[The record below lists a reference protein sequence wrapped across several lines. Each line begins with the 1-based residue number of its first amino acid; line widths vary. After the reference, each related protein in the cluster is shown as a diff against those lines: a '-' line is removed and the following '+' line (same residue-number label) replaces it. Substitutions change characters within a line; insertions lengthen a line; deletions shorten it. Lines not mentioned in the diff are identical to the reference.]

1 MLQSNTDK
9 WVSAMNLLV
18 ANYNTSALQM
28 VVISSKISALVGRAE
43 GMRLKRRC
51 RKSPQ
56 YQREPSDLQSKDL
69 GRNPWSAGQS
79 SILSEQLNEEPGAK
93 DEKNEQHACF
103 QTPPFY
109 FLVQM
114 GPSDFPFSH
123 PFPLIFIPNRD
134 PLSF

>member
-43 GMRLKRRC
+43 GCEGLKRRC

-56 YQREPSDLQSKDL
+56 YLRESQVTCRVRTWGETHGVLARAPSCLGSSMRSQGSK
-69 GRNPWSAGQS
+69 G
-79 SILSEQLNEEPGAK
+79 
-93 DEKNEQHACF
+93 
-103 QTPPFY
+103 
-109 FLVQM
+109 
-114 GPSDFPFSH
+114 
-123 PFPLIFIPNRD
+123 
-134 PLSF
+134 